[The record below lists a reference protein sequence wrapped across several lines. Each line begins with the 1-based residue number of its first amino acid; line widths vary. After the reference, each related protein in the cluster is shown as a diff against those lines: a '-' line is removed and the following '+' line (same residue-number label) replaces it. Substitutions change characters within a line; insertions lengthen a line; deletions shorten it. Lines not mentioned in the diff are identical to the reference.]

1 MLNFSWTHFCDFIKH
16 QRRYFFMG
24 QNRRQRFPEET
35 LGPSELLSFIGEK
48 AKENGLVKT
57 LPVGYAIYRARQQR
71 PNENFASVLDF
82 GPPPA
87 AKAVTSNR
95 MSPAGIVM
103 FYGSDDARTA
113 VAEIDDNPKLGIVVG
128 TFRTTR
134 EATVLDLTNLPRRL
148 GFFEQQAD
156 SSETDRYALD
166 FLHSFVKNMAAK
178 IETKSR
184 EHVDYVPTQV
194 VTEWF
199 RTHFRDAALDGIIYM
214 SAQRAGGRSLV
225 LFAEQKDIVL
235 SPGEIQKVAGQT
247 RDEEWTLRLRHE
259 KAWLKL
265 VRRRV
270 LRKPLDSNPR

>member
-1 MLNFSWTHFCDFIKH
+1 
-16 QRRYFFMG
+16 
-24 QNRRQRFPEET
+24 
-35 LGPSELLSFIGEK
+35 
-48 AKENGLVKT
+48 
-57 LPVGYAIYRARQQR
+57 
-71 PNENFASVLDF
+71 
-82 GPPPA
+82 
-87 AKAVTSNR
+87 
-95 MSPAGIVM
+95 M

-134 EATVLDLTNLPRRL
+134 EATVLDLTNLPPRL
-148 GFFEQQAD
+148 GFFEQQSD

-166 FLHSFVKNMAAK
+166 FLHSFVKSMAAK
-178 IETKSR
+178 IETNSR

-199 RTHFRDAALDGIIYM
+199 RTHFRHSGPALDGIIYM

-235 SPGEIQKVAGQT
+235 DPGEIQEVVRQT
-247 RDEEWTLRLRHE
+247 GDEDWTLRWRHE

-265 VRRRV
+265 VRKRV
-270 LRKPLDSNPR
+270 VRKPLDSNPR